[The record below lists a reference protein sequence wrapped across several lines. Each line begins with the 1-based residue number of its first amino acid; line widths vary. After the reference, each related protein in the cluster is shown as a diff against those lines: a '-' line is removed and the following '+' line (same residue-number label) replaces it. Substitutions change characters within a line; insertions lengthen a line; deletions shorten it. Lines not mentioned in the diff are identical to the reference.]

1 MNEKDMLAKIAE
13 KFPSVAESKSAAG
26 ALPAFNLTV
35 EVPAVSIAE
44 VCSWLKTGELK
55 FDYLASLSGVDLKD
69 KLQVVYHLY
78 SLGLKHKLILKTDL
92 DRTKPELPT
101 VTAVWQAA
109 NWHEREAYDMFGIKF
124 TGHPYLERILT
135 AEGFEGYPL
144 LKDFIVKPDQY
155 D

>member
-1 MNEKDMLAKIAE
+1 MNNPELLAKITE

-35 EVPAVSIAE
+35 DVPAASIFD
-44 VCSWLKTGELK
+44 VCSWLKTGEPK

-78 SLGLKHKLILKTDL
+78 SLELKHKLILKADL
-92 DRTKPELPT
+92 GKTKPELPS
-101 VTAVWQAA
+101 VTNVWQAA
-109 NWHEREAYDMFGIKF
+109 NWHEREAYDMFGIRF

-144 LKDFIVKPDQY
+144 LKDFIAKPDQY

>member
-1 MNEKDMLAKIAE
+1 MTDQEILAKIAE
-13 KFPSVAESKSAAG
+13 KFPAVVESKPAAG
-26 ALPAFNLTV
+26 TLPAYSLTV
-35 EVPAVSIAE
+35 EAPAASIAE
-44 VCSWLKTGELK
+44 VCAWLKSGGLK

-78 SLGLKHKLILKTDL
+78 SLEMKHKLVLKVNL
-92 DRTKPELPT
+92 DRAVPELPS
-101 VTAVWQAA
+101 VSSVWQAA

-144 LKDFIVKPDQY
+144 LKDFIAKPDQY